1 LGVDAKVDG
10 NFDDIDKDAYYYEE
24 IGKAKM
30 LGITYG
36 IGNNKFSPDASITR
50 QDMMV
55 LTERALRIMKKLG
68 SQSSATNL
76 EVFADKSLIAPYA
89 TTSIAT
95 LVREKLIVGS
105 EQKIHPRDYEKILS
119 IDFSHIS
126 LDLIGDKPFV
136 ELASDIAANCPS
148 DIKKKN
154 TLSVLR
160 IAWALLMS
168 GMKLEFDT
176 LLEELKN
183 DVNENMECD
192 KSALFAEWTLLSAP
206 FL

>member
-1 LGVDAKVDG
+1 MGVDAKVDG

-95 LVREKLIVGS
+95 LVREN
-105 EQKIHPRDYEKILS
+105 
-119 IDFSHIS
+119 S
-126 LDLIGDKPFV
+126 LL
-136 ELASDIAANCPS
+136 AANR
-148 DIKKKN
+148 KY
-154 TLSVLR
+154 TLVIMRRYFQLTFLIS
-160 IAWALLMS
+160 AWI
-168 GMKLEFDT
+168 
-176 LLEELKN
+176 
-183 DVNENMECD
+183 
-192 KSALFAEWTLLSAP
+192 
-206 FL
+206 